1 MQCAAFG
8 TLVTQTL
15 RQCVLL
21 SPLFSRSAPT
31 HAQLPPPPSQPPDAS
46 SPLLFLR
53 SQLEWARPSAPK
65 DPASESGGF
74 RSGYGKALAQDTKE
88 KVSYASNLTTGMGG
102 R

>member
-1 MQCAAFG
+1 MC
-8 TLVTQTL
+8 
-15 RQCVLL
+15 
-21 SPLFSRSAPT
+21 SPFSTFFSQRPNSRPT
-31 HAQLPPPPSQPPDAS
+31 PPPLPTPDAS

>member
-1 MQCAAFG
+1 MRRIRHIGHPNFASMCSPFSAF
-8 TLVTQTL
+8 
-15 RQCVLL
+15 
-21 SPLFSRSAPT
+21 FSQRPNSRPT
-31 HAQLPPPPSQPPDAS
+31 PPPLPTPDAS